1 MEDVKYLQYDAIDA
15 RSTIQSSDDL
25 LLHDDPT
32 SRTHLLPP
40 ALQLAHTPHCLS
52 SRSSPIPHR
61 GGLQALLELLIDL
74 LEPLKEALKC
84 EDSESRILATSSSTD
99 RVHAQ
104 LRDTAVNRPD
114 TRCSTQHGPHGATA
128 TAIVADLEDLQ
139 LGILFAGADIRVD
152 AALEDSGA
160 DSVGGHVSV
169 AIRGHGGAD
178 VKAWGVVLEVYV
190 EEVGVYGVNDVAG
203 DEEGVCV
210 CAGDCVFDP
219 GVCEFLHNA
228 LNYAGEEVAAGSLS
242 EKGAHFLVVKQSND
256 ANL

>member
-1 MEDVKYLQYDAIDA
+1 MELVQYLQYDANYA

-25 LLHDDPT
+25 LLHNDPT

-52 SRSSPIPHR
+52 SRSSPIP

-74 LEPLKEALKC
+74 LEPLKEALEC

-114 TRCSTQHGPHGATA
+114 TRCSTQHRSYSATA
-128 TAIVADLEDLQ
+128 TAIVADLEYLQ

-169 AIRGHGGAD
+169 AIRGDGWTY
-178 VKAWGVVLEVYV
+178 VKAWGVVLQVYV